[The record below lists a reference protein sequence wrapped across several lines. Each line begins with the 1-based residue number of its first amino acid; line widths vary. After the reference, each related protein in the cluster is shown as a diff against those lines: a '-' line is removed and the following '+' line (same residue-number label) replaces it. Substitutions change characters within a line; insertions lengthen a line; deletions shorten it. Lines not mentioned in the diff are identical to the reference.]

1 MLLWFKHL
9 SCSSS
14 GQKLSKERN
23 ILILKFESS
32 SCVFGSW
39 FGARQ
44 IWEHS
49 FLLTSSGSR
58 MTWMVELSLPCSIHA
73 RAITSFD
80 LVDRFNQVK
89 APSCDLLTVGRRCPV
104 RPAAVL
110 HLWTLPLGAFD
121 NFLQSHSHTCDLL
134 KETACSSC
142 QFRDHNRIN
151 ICLLHWLD
159 TRFCCKIWVFAFYTV
174 ILLLLWCLKI
184 SSVIWA
190 KRWMRVN
197 SWKPDLSQWIR
208 CKISRIYWRV
218 YFLFWEYIF
227 WGLIYY
233 NYCTLLIIVNE
244 TILQN

>member
-1 MLLWFKHL
+1 MLLWFNHV

-32 SCVFGSW
+32 SSIFGSW
-39 FGARQ
+39 FGGWQ
-44 IWEHS
+44 TWELFSPH
-49 FLLTSSGSR
+49 LLWKQDDMNSGTLSPLFYSCTSHYLIL
-58 MTWMVELSLPCSIHA
+58 ELNW
-73 RAITSFD
+73 TD

-89 APSCDLLTVGRRCPV
+89 APSFDLLTVGRCYPV
-104 RPAAVL
+104 RPVTVL
-110 HLWTLPLGAFD
+110 HLWAVPLGAFD

-142 QFRDHNRIN
+142 QFRDRNRMN

-159 TRFCCKIWVFAFYTV
+159 TRFCWKIWGFAFYTV
-174 ILLLLWCLKI
+174 ILLLWCLKI

-197 SWKPDLSQWIR
+197 S
-208 CKISRIYWRV
+208 
-218 YFLFWEYIF
+218 
-227 WGLIYY
+227 
-233 NYCTLLIIVNE
+233 
-244 TILQN
+244 